1 MRKIV
6 LISLLF
12 ILFGCNPK
20 EKNEVVKKS
29 KEEKL
34 LEVQEWIA
42 ETLRV
47 PEAKY
52 LSKKWV
58 YDTYEL
64 LELDLNDE
72 KAVYEW
78 LRKEDLSSSCY
89 FYAQSLM
96 PQDEVSYQFIH
107 NEKVSKAY
115 FLKLYKKIL
124 GADYK
129 RRIKVN
135 SLYYLRTNNDFKK
148 YSYRLFPDKYCNY
161 PKDDLLPLLVKY
173 YRDVRKLSK
182 ARMLKHIE
190 ISTDL
195 SHKERWRSIY
205 ENYDI

>member
-58 YDTYEL
+58 YDTYDL

-78 LRKEDLSSSCY
+78 LRKESLSEGCY
-89 FYAQSLM
+89 SYAESLM
-96 PQDEVSYQFIH
+96 PNDEVSYRFH
-107 NEKVSKAY
+107 HDVESSRAY
-115 FLKLYKKIL
+115 HLKLYKKIL
-124 GADYK
+124 GKQYK
-129 RRIKVN
+129 KRLRINK
-135 SLYYLRTNNDFKK
+135 LYYLRSNNDFKK
-148 YSYRLFPDKYCNY
+148 YPYQLFPDKYCE
-161 PKDDLLPLLVKY
+161 LPHEYLSAVLVKY
-173 YRDVRKLSK
+173 YRDYRNFTKDKIAKFMSRGELEV
-182 ARMLKHIE
+182 
-190 ISTDL
+190 
-195 SHKERWRSIY
+195 KERWRLIY
-205 ENYDI
+205 DSYDE